1 MAAVAEGEELDAG
14 LTAELPADPPADPWS
29 QVIGQTRAQQQL
41 RQSVT
46 NPLHAY
52 LFVGPEGVGKRE
64 LARIFAAAILSDNF
78 SAPDSQTVLR
88 LARTE
93 QLVDMDVIE
102 PEGRAFLVADAQRVI
117 QSAGRPPIQRQRKVI
132 IVDRFHAANPEVAPS
147 LLKTIEEP
155 PAAVVLVILSEHIPA
170 EHETIASRCVK
181 IGFAPLSDGDIFDW
195 LTAGGELA
203 MDERQAGLVAGAS
216 LGSQKRAR
224 LLAGD
229 EGFAAR
235 LGFWQ
240 QAPARCG
247 TAGAQAVALTDELAD
262 LLEQA
267 QLPLTEAQARQVAEA
282 ADAAAVAKSGELTAG
297 QKKAM
302 ETRHRRELRQFKE
315 DELRWGFSVLAQ
327 SYWQQM
333 RSDLAGGGRGT
344 DAGRSA
350 EVCEEAVARLRDVQD
365 EMVRNPNETLML
377 QNLFRH
383 LPHLAASPVSSNKL
397 N

>member
-1 MAAVAEGEELDAG
+1 MAAVAEG
-14 LTAELPADPPADPWS
+14 AELGTDPWS
-29 QVIGQTRAQQQL
+29 QVIGQTRTREQL
-41 RQSVT
+41 RQSVA

-64 LARIFAAAILSDNF
+64 LARIFAAAVLSEDF
-78 SAPDSQTVLR
+78 SSPDSGTVLR
-88 LARTE
+88 LAQTE

-195 LTAGGELA
+195 LVASGEFD
-203 MDERQAGLVAGAS
+203 MGERQASLVAGAS

-224 LLAGD
+224 LLASD
-229 EGFAAR
+229 AGFADR

-240 QAPARCG
+240 RAPGRCG

-267 QLPLTEAQARQVAEA
+267 QQPLTEAQTQQATEA
-282 ADAAAVAKSGELTAG
+282 AKAAAELGGPTGKSAKTSAKAESSELTAG

-302 ETRHRRELRQFKE
+302 ETRHRRELRQFRQ

-327 SYWQQM
+327 SYWSQM
-333 RSDLAGGGRGT
+333 RSDLAGGE
-344 DAGRSA
+344 RSA
-350 EVCEEAVARLRDVQD
+350 EVCEEAVAKLRDVQS

-383 LPHLAASPVSSNKL
+383 LPHLAAAPGPDAAAFSPSR
-397 N
+397 